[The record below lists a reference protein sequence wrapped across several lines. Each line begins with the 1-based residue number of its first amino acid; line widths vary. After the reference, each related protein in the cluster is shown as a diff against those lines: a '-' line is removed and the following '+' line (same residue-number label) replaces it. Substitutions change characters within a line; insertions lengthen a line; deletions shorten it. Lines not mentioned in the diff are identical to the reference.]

1 MKNYEHTD
9 WRGHH
14 GGDDGRGDD
23 GIHRKVECRGGFY
36 PPSDAEK
43 GGRGEAETA
52 STRVAQMS
60 TSIIIIIYVVR

>member
-1 MKNYEHTD
+1 
-9 WRGHH
+9 
-14 GGDDGRGDD
+14 
-23 GIHRKVECRGGFY
+23 VECRGGFY